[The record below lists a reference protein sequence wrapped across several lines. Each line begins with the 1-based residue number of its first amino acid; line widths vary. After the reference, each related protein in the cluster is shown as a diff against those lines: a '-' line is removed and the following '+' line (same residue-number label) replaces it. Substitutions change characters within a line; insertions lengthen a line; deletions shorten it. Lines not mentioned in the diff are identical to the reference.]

1 MKNTIVRGLSLL
13 LCLLLVA
20 TLAPISVFAASP
32 VTKVD
37 TEAELADALTTGGN
51 IALDSDIVINET
63 ILIPAGVTVTLDLNG
78 HAITVVES
86 SGKHIYAFNNNGV
99 MTLKDSVGTGSVTAR
114 GIYNGYDGSN
124 TSNTV
129 AGAKLTVLSGKYVA
143 MDIDGGAAIFN
154 CAELVVDSGT
164 FEGGICALN
173 NRVKG
178 VATINGGTF
187 RSGDYAGYGV
197 PYAIQNNGGNLQIV
211 YATVDKGFGAVGQ
224 WGGST
229 VIENGSFKPTGTK
242 GTTCNVVYVGSGDM
256 TILDGEFKMNYP
268 ADAVPDSGAA
278 VVANNSN
285 TLTINGGSFSG
296 LNGAVSGN
304 ANSIISGGTFVN
316 QWNTE
321 GWDNISNY
329 VVSGLKVDATTGE
342 VVKDVDDTNVYVA
355 FIGPKGYTTLKDAVA
370 AVQEGQTIKLM
381 AGTFEEGTIKLPAT
395 LKNVTIKGAAGQ
407 TSVLKDMTVTAADG
421 NAINYEG
428 ITFDGIVFDNSNIV
442 ITGWRTGGEVCN
454 NLTVTNCVFKNIVR
468 TTNQAAVHLNLA
480 GHAPVNGFVFTNNII
495 DGVSGASNSGIYTT
509 ALTGDVVINDNT
521 INNVAFRP
529 YIAQFTSDDGVADSL
544 VVTGN
549 TFSGS
554 AKGRAQALSN
564 NVSGTDKVE
573 LVVSGNIFEGITAT
587 YQICYWNFNA
597 ETTEMDLSGNY
608 FDIDIEENPD
618 LIYMNSACQ
627 NNTDLYNAGLTYYYE
642 ELNED
647 GTIDTSSKNLTGAA
661 SFGGDGY
668 STLQDAIDAA
678 LPGST
683 IVLEGDVMGAG
694 VTINKSITIDFNGF
708 TYEVTSP
715 VSGGDG
721 IVIKS
726 GLNVT
731 LKNGSI
737 TADSKDIYA
746 LIQNSANLT
755 VEDMTI
761 RGGNAKFALSNNIC
775 KVQILGD
782 TNIYAQNIA
791 FDAYAYCTVTVNTT
805 GVIDGNIQVSGK
817 NASLTVENGNFTV
830 APKAEWLAENAIL
843 TEKAN
848 GTYLVKKAVGIV
860 GTNMTL
866 GSDLNVNFY
875 VNKADLKGIDYYAII
890 TETAADGTVKT
901 VKVPYAAWTA
911 KGDLL
916 KITFQGLAAKE
927 MSDTL
932 TIQIFDSNTDVAV
945 SKLHKD
951 SVRDYAMRVLA
962 KAETTAKEK
971 TLIVDMLNYGAA
983 AQKFFNYNTENLA
996 NALLSDEQKGF
1007 ATAEVTAEDKRVKGE
1022 KYVGSMLKLENSVQL
1037 VLVFEGLTEDMV
1049 AMVTYEGQSEP
1060 MILDSSKFVYNS
1072 NGQVAIVIDTLEPAD
1087 ASKVVTCMI
1096 VDGGEVIS
1104 TVSDSI
1110 ESYVAR
1116 VNNGAGANELYD
1128 AILKFAASAAANK

>member
-1 MKNTIVRGLSLL
+1 MKRTTMRVLSVLLSLL
-13 LCLLLVA
+13 LVMS
-20 TLAPISVFAASP
+20 LAPLSVL
-32 VTKVD
+32 
-37 TEAELADALTTGGN
+37 AEE
-51 IALDSDIVINET
+51 I
-63 ILIPAGVTVTLDLNG
+63 
-78 HAITVVES
+78 
-86 SGKHIYAFNNNGV
+86 
-99 MTLKDSVGTGSVTAR
+99 
-114 GIYNGYDGSN
+114 
-124 TSNTV
+124 
-129 AGAKLTVLSGKYVA
+129 YVA
-143 MDIDGGAAIFN
+143 KI
-154 CAELVVDSGT
+154 
-164 FEGGICALN
+164 
-173 NRVKG
+173 
-178 VATINGGTF
+178 
-187 RSGDYAGYGV
+187 GDVEY
-197 PYAIQNNGGNLQIV
+197 
-211 YATVDKGFGAVGQ
+211 K
-224 WGGST
+224 
-229 VIENGSFKPTGTK
+229 
-242 GTTCNVVYVGSGDM
+242 
-256 TILDGEFKMNYP
+256 
-268 ADAVPDSGAA
+268 
-278 VVANNSN
+278 
-285 TLTINGGSFSG
+285 
-296 LNGAVSGN
+296 
-304 ANSIISGGTFVN
+304 
-316 QWNTE
+316 
-321 GWDNISNY
+321 
-329 VVSGLKVDATTGE
+329 
-342 VVKDVDDTNVYVA
+342 
-355 FIGPKGYTTLKDAVA
+355 TLKDAFKA
-370 AVQEGQTIKLM
+370 LQEGQTITIYEGTYPALSVSLKDNVSIIGEGDVVIEGNFSLTGKNYYVKNIDVSNPSGSALYTNGYGTLEDCSFVGSNGTRWCYANGGEVVFKNCFVKGAVYGIHFDGGNGKVIIDGSTVSGWTSFGGTLSEIKM
-381 AGTFEEGTIKLPAT
+381 KDTTFEEGGYNYIRFYQDAVIEGCTFNEDMAIDVAGDAETKVEITESVVEGGAPIESLFSAAD
-395 LKNVTIKGAAGQ
+395 LESSVAAG
-407 TSVLKDMTVTAADG
+407 VAKVNG
-421 NAINYEG
+421 INYKTLAEAIAAARAG
-428 ITFDGIVFDNSNIV
+428 DTIYV
-442 ITGWRTGGEVCN
+442 IAEIDDKGF
-454 NLTVTNCVFKNIVR
+454 TV
-468 TTNQAAVHLNLA
+468 
-480 GHAPVNGFVFTNNII
+480 
-495 DGVSGASNSGIYTT
+495 
-509 ALTGDVVINDNT
+509 
-521 INNVAFRP
+521 
-529 YIAQFTSDDGVADSL
+529 
-544 VVTGN
+544 
-549 TFSGS
+549 
-554 AKGRAQALSN
+554 
-564 NVSGTDKVE
+564 DKSV
-573 LVVSGNIFEGITAT
+573 
-587 YQICYWNFNA
+587 
-597 ETTEMDLSGNY
+597 
-608 FDIDIEENPD
+608 
-618 LIYMNSACQ
+618 
-627 NNTDLYNAGLTYYYE
+627 
-642 ELNED
+642 
-647 GTIDTSSKNLTGAA
+647 
-661 SFGGDGY
+661 
-668 STLQDAIDAA
+668 
-678 LPGST
+678 
-683 IVLEGDVMGAG
+683 
-694 VTINKSITIDFNGF
+694 TIDFNGF
-708 TYEVTSP
+708 TYIVNAP
-715 VSGGDG
+715 VAGSDG
-721 IVIKS
+721 IAIKS

-731 LKNGSI
+731 LKNGAIVAASNNV
-737 TADSKDIYA
+737 YA

-866 GSDLNVNFY
+866 GSALNVNFY

>member
-1 MKNTIVRGLSLL
+1 MKRTTMRVLGVLLSV
-13 LCLLLVA
+13 LLVMS
-20 TLAPISVFAASP
+20 LAPLSVLADEP
-32 VTKVD
+32 VTGLAGEG
-37 TEAELADALTTGGN
+37 TSANPYQINSLAELKWFRDDVNAGN
-51 IALDSDIVINET
+51 T
-63 ILIPAGVTVTLDLNG
+63 
-78 HAITVVES
+78 
-86 SGKHIYAFNNNGV
+86 Y
-99 MTLKDSVGTGSVTAR
+99 
-114 GIYNGYDGSN
+114 
-124 TSNTV
+124 
-129 AGAKLTVLSGKYVA
+129 SGKY
-143 MDIDGGAAIFN
+143 
-154 CAELVVDSGT
+154 
-164 FEGGICALN
+164 
-173 NRVKG
+173 
-178 VATINGGTF
+178 
-187 RSGDYAGYGV
+187 
-197 PYAIQNNGGNLQIV
+197 
-211 YATVDKGFGAVGQ
+211 
-224 WGGST
+224 
-229 VIENGSFKPTGTK
+229 
-242 GTTCNVVYVGSGDM
+242 
-256 TILDGEFKMNYP
+256 
-268 ADAVPDSGAA
+268 
-278 VVANNSN
+278 
-285 TLTINGGSFSG
+285 
-296 LNGAVSGN
+296 
-304 ANSIISGGTFVN
+304 
-316 QWNTE
+316 
-321 GWDNISNY
+321 
-329 VVSGLKVDATTGE
+329 
-342 VVKDVDDTNVYVA
+342 
-355 FIGPKGYTTLKDAVA
+355 
-370 AVQEGQTIKLM
+370 IKLM
-381 AGTFEEGTIKLPAT
+381 ADIDLAKEEWTPIGNNVNQFKGYFDGGNHEITGLRVTNASARYAGFFGYIRGNSMSATTIPSVKDLTLTDVVVKGDYFVGGLAGQGYVCNITNVTVQGTVSGVRYIGGLVGHVYTHFEKCTFKGDVICSFDAAGGIAGAGDCRAYNCTVYGGEIGVSGSNWVGGIIGNGQEGTSAVGCYVKANVNSDKSFYAGVGGIAGVAGHGYASSEFSNNYFDGVVTLEGEKINAPIAGIINADESDVKAELSGNSWNPTHYPVDLEIGFVIPTKSDTSASDYDELPSVQTQGRNNNLVMLPVDLNFVDAEDPADVVIMDFSDVTEGSVESAIVAPQAFEVNGVCYRSFADAQSVVTAGSTIKL
-395 LKNVTIKGAAGQ
+395 V
-407 TSVLKDMTVTAADG
+407 
-421 NAINYEG
+421 
-428 ITFDGIVFDNSNIV
+428 
-442 ITGWRTGGEVCN
+442 
-454 NLTVTNCVFKNIVR
+454 
-468 TTNQAAVHLNLA
+468 
-480 GHAPVNGFVFTNNII
+480 
-495 DGVSGASNSGIYTT
+495 
-509 ALTGDVVINDNT
+509 
-521 INNVAFRP
+521 
-529 YIAQFTSDDGVADSL
+529 
-544 VVTGN
+544 
-549 TFSGS
+549 
-554 AKGRAQALSN
+554 
-564 NVSGTDKVE
+564 
-573 LVVSGNIFEGITAT
+573 
-587 YQICYWNFNA
+587 
-597 ETTEMDLSGNY
+597 
-608 FDIDIEENPD
+608 
-618 LIYMNSACQ
+618 
-627 NNTDLYNAGLTYYYE
+627 
-642 ELNED
+642 
-647 GTIDTSSKNLTGAA
+647 
-661 SFGGDGY
+661 
-668 STLQDAIDAA
+668 QDY
-678 LPGST
+678 
-683 IVLEGDVMGAG
+683 VGAG
-694 VTINKSITIDFNGF
+694 FEINKSIVLDFNGKVI
-708 TYEVTSP
+708 TVTSP
-715 VSGGDG
+715 VAGSDG
-721 IVIKS
+721 IAIKS

-731 LKNGSI
+731 LKNGAIVAASN
-737 TADSKDIYA
+737 DVYA

-791 FDAYAYCTVTVNTT
+791 FDVYAYCTVTVNTT

-866 GSDLNVNFY
+866 GSALNVNFY